1 MSRIAQ
7 RYTVRIDAD
16 HRRLY
21 LTTADETLVIVQK
34 RKRVGDRYV
43 WSYVGPYVV
52 EQVDA

>member
-1 MSRIAQ
+1 MSRTAQ

-21 LTTADETLVIVQK
+21 LSTPTETVVIVQR

-43 WSYVGPYVV
+43 WSYVGPYQVQ
-52 EQVDA
+52 EVDA

>member
-7 RYTVRIDAD
+7 RYVVRIDAD

-21 LTTADETLVIVQK
+21 LTTADETLVIVQR

-43 WSYVGPYVV
+43 WSYVGPYQVV
-52 EQVDA
+52 EVDA